1 MTNET
6 TATAG
11 TPNSDTTAQSTAATE
26 AAASA
31 AATAAAATQQ
41 KPAEG
46 DTTKPADAT
55 ASQPAK
61 DGDKPADKPAGD
73 TKPDAKKDETLT
85 PEQKA
90 AKAAEDA
97 KAAGDAPKAPPEKYD
112 AFTLPE
118 GVTLAADSEAK
129 VIAAAKALNL
139 PQEGAQQLANAAV
152 EMQKSF
158 ATSMEAKIAE
168 VRSGWE
174 ADSRADK
181 EFGGDN
187 FDVNLAVANTAV
199 KAFGSPAFRQLL
211 KDSGVGSHPEFIRTF
226 LNIGKSISQDTTVTG
241 GDGTP
246 SAEATGFTA
255 AASKLYGGKK

>member
-6 TATAG
+6 TATTG
-11 TPNSDTTAQSTAATE
+11 TPNSDTSAQSTPAAD
-26 AAASA
+26 A
-31 AATAAAATQQ
+31 AATAATAAAGATQQ

-73 TKPDAKKDETLT
+73 TKPDATKDDALT

-97 KAAGDAPKAPPEKYD
+97 KAAGDASKAPEKYE

-118 GVTLAADSEAK
+118 GVTLAPDSEAK

-139 PQEGAQQLANAAV
+139 PQEGAQQLATAAV

-158 ATSMEAKIAE
+158 VSAMDAKIAD
-168 VRSGWE
+168 VRKGWE

-187 FDVNLAVANTAV
+187 FDVNLATANIAV

-255 AASKLYGGKK
+255 AASKLYGGKKS